1 MVDTQRRLDS
11 IAIVEACYRAEA
23 SDERWLADLFDVTRP
38 LLNYG
43 PGVGFALVTWS
54 ESERKLE
61 LVRSE
66 GFSSDLVRLQIGGT
80 QEVEH
85 PTFLRVWYPAKPIVY
100 ASNTLRKFRPS
111 SLKTAFFEQLRLH
124 GAKDALGFFGH
135 PGVGR
140 SFMLM
145 TLLPKRQSVE
155 RGALQTLARVRI
167 HLETALRLRLQPP
180 VLPVAVLTPHG
191 RVLHAE
197 SESSSNQGRNL
208 LIEQVSRIENTRSP
222 LQRADPAQA
231 LLAWRALV
239 DGRWTVAE
247 RVDTDGKR
255 FYFAYEI
262 AVDAPRYGGLTPLEA
277 RLLELAA
284 QGLTGKHS
292 AYALGISEARVSR
305 GLADG
310 AARLGFASISDLVR
324 VAAHALRA
332 GVPPDEFRVA
342 LTQAERDILLLL
354 QQGWSNR
361 QIASARA
368 TSAHTIAK
376 QVAAILRKTGRP
388 SRRALLNLDG
398 DAAATSRG
406 TGGSNR

>member
-11 IAIVEACYRAEA
+11 IAIVEACYRAEV
-23 SDERWLADLFDVTRP
+23 SDERWLADLFDVARP

-43 PGVGFALVTWS
+43 PGVGFALVKWS

-61 LVRSE
+61 LVRGE
-66 GFSSDLVRLQIGGT
+66 GFSSDLVRLQIGAT
-80 QEVEH
+80 QGIEH
-85 PTFLRVWYPAKPIVY
+85 SAFLRVWYPAKPIIY
-100 ASNTLRKFRPS
+100 ASNALRRFQPP
-111 SLKTAFFEQLRLH
+111 SLKTAFFEQLGLH

-135 PGVGR
+135 PGAGR
-140 SFMLM
+140 SFMLT

-155 RGALQTLARVRI
+155 RGALQTFARVRI
-167 HLETALRLRLQPP
+167 HLETALRLRLQPRL
-180 VLPVAVLTPHG
+180 VPVAVFTPHG
-191 RVLHAE
+191 SVLHVE
-197 SESSSNQGRNL
+197 KESSSSQDRNML
-208 LIEQVSRIENTRSP
+208 VDQVSRIEKARSP
-222 LQRADPAQA
+222 RRRAGAEEA
-231 LLAWRALV
+231 LLAWRAVV

-255 FYFAYEI
+255 FYFAYEV
-262 AVDAPRYGGLTPLEA
+262 AVDAPRYGGLTALEA

-310 AARLGFASISDLVR
+310 AARLGFASISDAVR
-324 VAAHALRA
+324 LAAHVLRG
-332 GVPPDEFRVA
+332 GVQQDELRVP
-342 LTQAERDILLLL
+342 LTQAERDVLLVL

-361 QIASARA
+361 RIASARA

-388 SRRALLNLDG
+388 SRRALLSLDG
-398 DAAATSRG
+398 DTVALSKK
-406 TGGSNR
+406 